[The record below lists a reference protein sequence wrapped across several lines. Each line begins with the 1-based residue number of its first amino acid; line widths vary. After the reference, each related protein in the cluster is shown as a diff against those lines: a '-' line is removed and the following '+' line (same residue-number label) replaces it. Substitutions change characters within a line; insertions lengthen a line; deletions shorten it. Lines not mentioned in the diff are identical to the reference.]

1 MCDTFAAL
9 PRHTAGGSLIF
20 GKNSDR
26 EPNEAQA
33 IVRLPAQRPR
43 EKKVRCTYISIPQ
56 AAETYEAI
64 LSKPFQ
70 MWGAEMGVNDHGL
83 AIGNEAVFTK
93 IKFARRN
100 DGLTGMDLLRLALE
114 RCRTPQQALECITG
128 LLEQYGQDACGGYRN
143 QGFYYD
149 NSFLIASA
157 APEEV
162 WILETAG
169 RHWVARRVSEGFAS
183 ISNGLTI
190 ESDYDLLSTDAIGF
204 ARRQGWLK
212 QGEEFSF
219 RRAFS
224 DWFYTRMSHC
234 RARRQRSQEMGRQA
248 ADGFGLPE
256 AMGVLSSHNLPE
268 GQFRPSRA
276 AASSLCMHATGIANP
291 SQTTGSMVAEL
302 RAGQPATVWLTGTS
316 HPCLAVYKPFF
327 LGGQSLLPPAWPLPG
342 AQPDDSLWWRAER
355 LFRQIGLDYSALY
368 PVLKPSRE
376 ALQQSFFQ
384 REAELRATAADL
396 TALDRFSADCL
407 QAYDALLREWAPIA
421 AKARGKPGWRELR
434 YRWFLRRR
442 DEMLR

>member
-33 IVRLPAQRPR
+33 IVRVPARQQQ
-43 EKKVRCTYISIPQ
+43 EKLVQCTYIAIPQ
-56 AAETYEAI
+56 VAETYETI

-70 MWGAEMGVNDHGL
+70 MWGAEMGVNEHGL

-93 IKFARRN
+93 VKFARRN

-114 RCRTPQQALECITG
+114 RCRTPRQALACITG

-143 QGFYYD
+143 QRFYYH

-157 APEEV
+157 APEEA

-169 RHWVARRVSEGFAS
+169 RHWAARRATEGFAS

-190 ESDYDLLSTDAIGF
+190 ASDYDLLSEDAIGF
-204 ARRQGWLK
+204 ARRQGLLK
-212 QGEEFSF
+212 KGEDFSF

-234 RARRQRSQEMGRQA
+234 RTRQQRSQEQGQSAAGRFGIEQA
-248 ADGFGLPE
+248 IAL
-256 AMGVLSSHNLPE
+256 LSSHNLPE

-276 AASSLCMHATGIANP
+276 AASALCMHATGIANP
-291 SQTTGSMVAEL
+291 SQTTGSMIAEL

-316 HPCLAVYKPFF
+316 NPCLAVYKPFF
-327 LGGQSLLPPAWPLPG
+327 LGGQSLLPPAWSLPG

-355 LFRQIGLDYSALY
+355 LFRQISLDYPALY
-368 PVLKPSRE
+368 PALKPGRD
-376 ALQQSFFQ
+376 ALQQRFLQ
-384 REAELRATAADL
+384 REAELRAAAP
-396 TALDRFSADCL
+396 TPAALDRFSAECL
-407 QAYDALLREWAPIA
+407 HAYAALLHEWAPIA
-421 AKARGKPGWRELR
+421 AKASGKLDWRELR
-434 YRWFLRRR
+434 YRWFVRRR
-442 DEMLR
+442 DRVLG